1 MSRTAKSLAL
11 VMLVLLSLAI
21 AVSVGITMRLN
32 YLFVISMV
40 ADEEKK
46 VLVGWGTVIADL
58 WKACGLIFVPI
69 LWRWRQYGR
78 AIGAAFVWALC
89 FVWAVASLLGS
100 VAQERMT
107 TTGGRDTIHMSYT
120 DVEKEL
126 AEVGAQRR
134 LLRSARSSTEVE
146 ALIAAGLSRTITI
159 GARVRTVDDV
169 SKNCTKPD
177 RTTADACNDIAHL
190 RAELAAAV
198 EAARLDVRVA
208 QLRKRGA
215 DLREKGATLS
225 SDVQSEM
232 IERFTRG
239 LLSVKDAAFGLP
251 LLVTA
256 VFEAIGA
263 LCPAILFA
271 VAEGILGASG
281 RVQTRPD
288 ATPAA
293 HEVVRGLVVDF
304 LDDCTEPSDAGRAIA
319 MADFYAAYA
328 SWCQQKGRVA
338 LSIPDFAADLDRERG
353 RPEMRN
359 RVRKFGDRYYGIG
372 LVTTGQALRSHARAS
387 IGERTR

>member
-1 MSRTAKSLAL
+1 M
-11 VMLVLLSLAI
+11 
-21 AVSVGITMRLN
+21 
-32 YLFVISMV
+32 
-40 ADEEKK
+40 
-46 VLVGWGTVIADL
+46 
-58 WKACGLIFVPI
+58 
-69 LWRWRQYGR
+69 
-78 AIGAAFVWALC
+78 WALC

-107 TTGGRDTIHMSYT
+107 TTGGRDTIHMSYA

-146 ALIAAGLSRTITI
+146 ALIAAGLSRTVTI

-177 RTTADACNDIAHL
+177 RATADACNDIADL

-239 LLSVKDAAFGLP
+239 FLSVKDAAIGLP

-263 LCPAILFA
+263 LCHA
-271 VAEGILGASG
+271 
-281 RVQTRPD
+281 TRRD
-288 ATPAA
+288 
-293 HEVVRGLVVDF
+293 
-304 LDDCTEPSDAGRAIA
+304 
-319 MADFYAAYA
+319 
-328 SWCQQKGRVA
+328 
-338 LSIPDFAADLDRERG
+338 
-353 RPEMRN
+353 
-359 RVRKFGDRYYGIG
+359 
-372 LVTTGQALRSHARAS
+372 TTRHSTS
-387 IGERTR
+387 